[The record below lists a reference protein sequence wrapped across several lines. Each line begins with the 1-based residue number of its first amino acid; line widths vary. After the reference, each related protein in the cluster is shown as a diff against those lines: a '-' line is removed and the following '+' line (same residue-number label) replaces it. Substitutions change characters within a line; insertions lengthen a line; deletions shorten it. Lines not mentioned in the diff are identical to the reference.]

1 MKRLK
6 VGHKVFPSY
15 VHVVGVKAKAF

>member
-15 VHVVGVKAKAF
+15 VHVMGVKVKAF